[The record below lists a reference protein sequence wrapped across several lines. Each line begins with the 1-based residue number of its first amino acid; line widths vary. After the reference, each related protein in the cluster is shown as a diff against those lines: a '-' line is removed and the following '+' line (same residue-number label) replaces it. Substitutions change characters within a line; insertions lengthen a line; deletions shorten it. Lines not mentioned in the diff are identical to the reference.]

1 MKLKALSIDPCYF
14 GVISRSGTEP
24 LNQNLD
30 FLTTRFQC
38 LSHDDFHVQGE
49 EGEVPPLACKF
60 CTVPGDEHL
69 VAVASE
75 DGDVFI
81 LDSNKK
87 IKSGCLTSWK
97 AHNNAVF
104 DISWMPKEAKLVTA
118 SADLNLILWDVPSS
132 QKLVSF
138 KGHYSSVK
146 CVDFRPLSK
155 DVLASGARDGNINIW
170 DQRCIRKDLHH
181 MPENTIWNAHCATFQ
196 STGTPRHKKKESTSG
211 PSTNPLNSVTSLV
224 FQDENLLVSSGTA
237 DGVIKVWDLRKT
249 YSAHKKEATPRYR
262 LPFCGESI
270 KTHGFTSLALHP
282 SRSCLF
288 ASCTDSIIYQYNCS
302 SFDPW
307 PLATYYGHLTS
318 TLFVKTVLSQDG
330 KYLLSGSS
338 DEKGYIWKVSSP
350 GAPIS
355 RLCGHRAEVTTV
367 AWSPNDFSKIVTC
380 GDDDRVLFWNIH
392 ENVEKQY
399 SCSENG
405 THIIEGRAEKID
417 SSVIKKPSFLD
428 KMNLPSTPVNH
439 RKSCTFSP
447 DSNIGVL
454 SRTPK
459 TPGNSKNINSS
470 PAISSWFS
478 PRTPKSL
485 EDAKTARTPLT
496 ITKWFSPRTS
506 QNLGSKSCSK
516 VTTTPHSKS
525 SLPSLD
531 KTPTEVFSTAVD
543 TATDKKSQLVRK
555 RKLLNEVSE
564 DQENLSGSED
574 VLVVQSPEHSRVL
587 SPVKLNV
594 VSPTALPLKQ
604 TRRSLNLD
612 EVELT
617 KSCSTK
623 VDVLAEN
630 INLDLKVNEMPKKLT
645 VENEPDC
652 GVVFSSLNSNCHS
665 GIQKSQIILKSK
677 SCISGR
683 KTRKVS
689 KNKTNQIRPISHYF
703 SIETTK

>member
-1 MKLKALSIDPCYF
+1 MKALSMDQCYF
-14 GVISRSGTEP
+14 GVISRTGTEP
-24 LNQNLD
+24 RNQDLQ

-60 CTVPGDEHL
+60 CTVPGGEHL

-75 DGDVFI
+75 DGDIFI

-87 IKSGCLTSWK
+87 IKSGVLTK
-97 AHNNAVF
+97 
-104 DISWMPKEAKLVTA
+104 AKLVTA

-138 KGHYSSVK
+138 KGHFSSVK
-146 CVDFRPLSK
+146 CVDFRPLSR

-181 MPENTIWNAHCATFQ
+181 VPENTIWNAHCATFQ

-224 FQDENLLVSSGTA
+224 FQDENLLISSGTA

-249 YSAHKKEATPRYR
+249 YSGHKKESTPKYR
-262 LPFCGESI
+262 LPFCGESV
-270 KTHGFTSLALHP
+270 KTHGFTSLTLHP

-318 TLFVKTVLSQDG
+318 TLFVKSVLSQDG

-350 GAPIS
+350 GAPVS

-367 AWSPNDFSKIVTC
+367 AWSPNDFTRIVTC
-380 GDDDRVLFWNIH
+380 GDDDRVLFWKIQENI
-392 ENVEKQY
+392 EKQH

-405 THIIEGRAEKID
+405 TQIIEGRAEKID

-439 RKSCTFSP
+439 MKSCTLSP
-447 DSNIGVL
+447 ESNTGVL

-459 TPGNSKNINSS
+459 TPGNSKYLNSS
-470 PAISSWFS
+470 PAVSSWFS

-485 EDAKTARTPLT
+485 EVAKTARTSPT

-506 QNLGSKSCSK
+506 QNLSKSCSK
-516 VTTTPHSKS
+516 VTTPHCKS
-525 SLPSLD
+525 SLPSVD
-531 KTPTEVFSTAVD
+531 KMPAEVFSSIANI
-543 TATDKKSQLVRK
+543 ATDKKSLLVRK
-555 RKLLNEVSE
+555 RKLLNEVLE
-564 DQENLSGSED
+564 DQENLKGSQD
-574 VLVVQSPEHSRVL
+574 VLLVQSPEHSRVL

-594 VSPTALPLKQ
+594 VAPTSLALKQ

-612 EVELT
+612 EAEVK

-623 VDVLAEN
+623 VDILAESV
-630 INLDLKVNEMPKKLT
+630 NLDLKVNEMSKQLT
-645 VENEPDC
+645 VKNEPDC
-652 GVVFSSLNSNCHS
+652 VVVFSGLNSNCKS
-665 GIQKSQIILKSK
+665 GIQKSQMNLKPK
-677 SCISGR
+677 LHISGR
-683 KTRKVS
+683 KTKKVS
-689 KNKTNQIRPISHYF
+689 VNETKQIRPISHYF

>member
-1 MKLKALSIDPCYF
+1 MTSMFKESLTQDGPPEISIVKKDPLC
-14 GVISRSGTEP
+14 
-24 LNQNLD
+24 
-30 FLTTRFQC
+30 
-38 LSHDDFHVQGE
+38 

-87 IKSGCLTSWK
+87 IKSGCWK

-146 CVDFRPLSK
+146 CVDFRPLS
-155 DVLASGARDGNINIW
+155 
-170 DQRCIRKDLHH
+170 KDLHH

-270 KTHGFTSLALHP
+270 KTHV
-282 SRSCLF
+282 
-288 ASCTDSIIYQYNCS
+288 
-302 SFDPW
+302 
-307 PLATYYGHLTS
+307 ATYYGHLTS

-338 DEKGYIWKVSSP
+338 DEKGYIW
-350 GAPIS
+350 
-355 RLCGHRAEVTTV
+355 
-367 AWSPNDFSKIVTC
+367 KIVTC

-417 SSVIKKPSFLD
+417 SS
-428 KMNLPSTPVNH
+428 
-439 RKSCTFSP
+439 
-447 DSNIGVL
+447 
-454 SRTPK
+454 
-459 TPGNSKNINSS
+459 
-470 PAISSWFS
+470 
-478 PRTPKSL
+478 
-485 EDAKTARTPLT
+485 EY
-496 ITKWFSPRTS
+496 
-506 QNLGSKSCSK
+506 
-516 VTTTPHSKS
+516 
-525 SLPSLD
+525 
-531 KTPTEVFSTAVD
+531 
-543 TATDKKSQLVRK
+543 ATD
-555 RKLLNEVSE
+555 
-564 DQENLSGSED
+564 
-574 VLVVQSPEHSRVL
+574 
-587 SPVKLNV
+587 
-594 VSPTALPLKQ
+594 
-604 TRRSLNLD
+604 
-612 EVELT
+612 
-617 KSCSTK
+617 
-623 VDVLAEN
+623 
-630 INLDLKVNEMPKKLT
+630 
-645 VENEPDC
+645 
-652 GVVFSSLNSNCHS
+652 
-665 GIQKSQIILKSK
+665 
-677 SCISGR
+677 
-683 KTRKVS
+683 
-689 KNKTNQIRPISHYF
+689 
-703 SIETTK
+703 